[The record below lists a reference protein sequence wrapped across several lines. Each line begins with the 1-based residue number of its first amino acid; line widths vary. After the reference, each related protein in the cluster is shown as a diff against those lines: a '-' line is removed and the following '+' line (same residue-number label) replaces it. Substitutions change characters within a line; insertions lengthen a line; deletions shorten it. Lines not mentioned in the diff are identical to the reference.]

1 MTSKQDPVAK
11 VRKTLARMGPGPE
24 TPPSGLEIVRAL
36 APDIHARLKEGHKLN
51 DIWHQVVASLPAERQ
66 LTVATFK
73 KYWQLVR
80 HEIGL
85 APMKTRSRQR
95 VDAIR
100 TPKHTSITTQH
111 MTPKTK
117 FAGDFREDPE
127 DI

>member
-24 TPPSGLEIVRAL
+24 TPPSGLEIIRAL
-36 APDIHARLKEGHKLN
+36 APDIHARLKEGHKPN
-51 DIWHQVVASLPAERQ
+51 DIWHQVVSSLPAERQ

-73 KYWQLVR
+73 RYWQLVR

-95 VDAIR
+95 ADPIR
-100 TPKHTSITTQH
+100 TPKHTSITAQH
-111 MTPKTK
+111 MTPKTQSV
-117 FAGDFREDPE
+117 GDFREDPE

>member
-1 MTSKQDPVAK
+1 
-11 VRKTLARMGPGPE
+11 MGPGPE
-24 TPPSGLEIVRAL
+24 TPPSGLEIIRAL

-51 DIWHQVVASLPAERQ
+51 DIWHQVVSSLPAERQ

-95 VDAIR
+95 AAPIR
-100 TPKHTSITTQH
+100 TPKHTSITAKH
-111 MTPKTK
+111 MPPKTQPV
-117 FAGDFREDPE
+117 GGFREDPE

>member
-24 TPPSGLEIVRAL
+24 TPPSGLKIIRAL

-51 DIWHQVVASLPAERQ
+51 DIWHQVVSSLPAERQ

-73 KYWQLVR
+73 RYWQLVR
-80 HEIGL
+80 REIGL

-95 VDAIR
+95 AAPTR
-100 TPKHTSITTQH
+100 TLKHTSITAQH
-111 MTPKTK
+111 MTPKTQSV
-117 FAGDFREDPE
+117 GDFREDPE